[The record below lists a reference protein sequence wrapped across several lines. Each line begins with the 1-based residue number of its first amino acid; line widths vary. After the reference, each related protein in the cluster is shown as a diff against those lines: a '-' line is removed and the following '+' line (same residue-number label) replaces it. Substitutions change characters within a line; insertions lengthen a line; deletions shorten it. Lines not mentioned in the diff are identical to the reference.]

1 MLDIGLSYTYIG
13 GNSLYPLK
21 HLLHRALALSKS
33 RNKKKTF
40 PHLGST
46 VLVAPPKD
54 PMIYLHHP
62 IEKVM
67 KVVWILSRK
76 SNNYQNI
83 KFTTNHSNTF
93 YLDDVQEGRVEIL
106 WPRKCIEIGFDT
118 YYQNK
123 WGETIRE
130 QLIHPSGD
138 FVFEGVVV

>member
-13 GNSLYPLK
+13 GNSFDPLK
-21 HLLHRALALSKS
+21 HLLHRVFTLFKP

-54 PMIYLHHP
+54 PMIYLYHP
-62 IEKVM
+62 IEKVVQ
-67 KVVWILSRK
+67 VVWVLSRR

-83 KFTTNHSNTF
+83 KFITNHNNTF
-93 YLDDVQEGRVEIL
+93 YLDDVKEGRVEVL
-106 WPRKCIEIGFDT
+106 WRRKHIEIGFDT
-118 YYQNK
+118 FYKNK

-130 QLIHPSGD
+130 QLIHPNGD
-138 FVFEGVVV
+138 FVFEGVAA